1 VSAAR
6 GAEGENAMVRITE
19 REKRVGLHLS
29 LNVSGHEAGGAPFAE
44 SSRSVNVSG
53 GGLCFETRC
62 TLVVGARVTV
72 QVALPPPLRKHF
84 GGKAVYRA
92 RAVVCRVEQ
101 SLSEAVSRVGVR
113 FLGELEA

>member
-1 VSAAR
+1 
-6 GAEGENAMVRITE
+6 MVRITE
-19 REKRVGLHLS
+19 REKRVGLHLP
-29 LNVSGHEAGGAPFAE
+29 LEVSGNEASGAPFAE

-53 GGLCFETRC
+53 GGLCFETQR
-62 TLVVGARVTV
+62 TLVIGARVTV
-72 QVALPPPLRKHF
+72 HVALPPPLRKHF